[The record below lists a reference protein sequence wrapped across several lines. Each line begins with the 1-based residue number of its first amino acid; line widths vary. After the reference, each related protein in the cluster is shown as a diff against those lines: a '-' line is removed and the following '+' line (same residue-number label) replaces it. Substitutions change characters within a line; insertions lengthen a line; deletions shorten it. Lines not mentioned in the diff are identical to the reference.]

1 MLIIIDDVLNTEKLK
16 ITQEYFNYP
25 DNRKMQWVDGSL
37 DECMSGGTPM
47 ADILA
52 HVRCAFDLKYMSG
65 AEQWAHYGTKPNWH
79 IDKDETL
86 VNTTG
91 EIAMPICSIVF
102 YADIHYLKGGKFMT
116 NSVSV
121 TPKTNRL
128 IAFSPGVEHG
138 VEDYTG
144 TRMSIAINPWAT
156 KPRGY

>member
-1 MLIIIDDVLNTEKLK
+1 MLIVMDDVLDADNLK
-16 ITQEYFNYP
+16 ITQDFFSVP

-37 DECMSGGTPM
+37 DECMTGSTPM

-52 HVRCAFDLKYMSG
+52 HVRRVFNLTAMNG
-65 AEQWAHYGTKPNWH
+65 VEQWAHHGTKPNWH

-144 TRMSIAINPWAT
+144 TRMSIAINPWAK